1 MFLFILESLSFTELA
16 VIGIIAL
23 VVLGPRRL
31 PELARKAG
39 KIMSEFRKVTS
50 DFKETW
56 EKEALLDDDTKQLLS
71 NPFEY
76 EDKLNSENSNNNIL
90 PQTTNPILAP
100 EVKEVSEKD
109 LQALKEKAEQQI
121 QTTTETIPQN
131 SDINENSKQNWL

>member
-1 MFLFILESLSFTELA
+1 MFLLIFESLSFTEIA

-56 EKEALLDDDTKQLLS
+56 EREASLDDDTKQILS
-71 NPFEY
+71 NPFVY
-76 EDKLNSENSNNNIL
+76 EDKLNSENSNKNIL
-90 PQTTNPILAP
+90 PQNTNSILAP
-100 EVKEVSEKD
+100 EIKEVSQTD
-109 LQALKEKAEQQI
+109 LQALKEKAEKQLHNS
-121 QTTTETIPQN
+121 TENLPQN
-131 SDINENSKQNWL
+131 SIKENSKQNWL

>member
-1 MFLFILESLSFTELA
+1 MFLLILESLSFTEIA

-39 KIMSEFRKVTS
+39 KIMAEFRKVTS

-71 NPFEY
+71 NPFAY
-76 EDKLNSENSNNNIL
+76 EDKINSENSANAL
-90 PQTTNPILAP
+90 PEATTSILAP
-100 EVKEVSEKD
+100 EVKKVSETD
-109 LQALKEKAEQQI
+109 LQALKEKAEKQS
-121 QTTTETIPQN
+121 QTSTETIPQN
-131 SDINENSKQNWL
+131 SEINENSKENWL